1 MSGANYNGRQP
12 NNTSYVKTFVL
23 GDILSSDLWT
33 TTSFNSNN
41 AITPINNSFDL
52 YIPANILLGG
62 KIIYTTTNTTNT
74 GNSNTNTYNTYN
86 SVTTDNTLTSQC
98 MNSICT
104 CNENCTNLEVRIS
117 SLENE
122 IIELKNQLK
131 NLLSTNIND

>member
-12 NNTSYVKTFVL
+12 NNTSYIKTFVL
-23 GDILSSDLWT
+23 GDLGTSDLWT
-33 TTSFNSNN
+33 TTSLSNNN
-41 AITPINNSFDL
+41 AITPSNNSLDL

-62 KIIYTTTNTTNT
+62 QIIYTTGTNNINSTTN
-74 GNSNTNTYNTYN
+74 NTNNTNN
-86 SVTTDNTLTSQC
+86 SVTIANTMTNQC